1 MADAENAK
9 STEDD
14 GALLAVEAT
23 DPVVLQE
30 PDRLGETTD
39 GVEPDVPRPAPPL
52 ARQRSGL
59 LGFVVGGALLAGL
72 GFGVAKYAFPD
83 TGTADAIAALQA
95 KLDAD
100 AAEDAALKTELA
112 AVSARLAPDAKLGDR
127 ITMLE
132 GAISDVAKF
141 GERLTTLEDRLAA
154 IEAASADGT
163 GAPVAALAAM
173 ARQLKDLQAQI
184 EAQKTAGPAVAAD
197 IEAASAAAEG
207 RLVAAETAAE
217 TAAKQAAFSH
227 IRAAFESGAPL
238 GPALEGLK
246 AVGVQLPAALAAA
259 VGTVPSLISL
269 QEGFA
274 DPARA
279 ALDASIRADMGEDWA
294 SRLTSFLRTQSGAR
308 SLTPHDGTDPDAV
321 LSRAEAEL
329 RDGKIQ
335 AALTELQG
343 LPPAGRDA
351 MAPWIADATRRLD
364 TEQAISD
371 LSATLNGQ

>member
-39 GVEPDVPRPAPPL
+39 AVEPDVPRPAPPL

-83 TGTADAIAALQA
+83 TGTADAIAALQVE
-95 KLDAD
+95 LDAD
-100 AAEDAALKTELA
+100 GKEDAALKTELA
-112 AVSARLAPDAKLGDR
+112 AVSARPAPDAKLGDR
-127 ITMLE
+127 ITTLE

-173 ARQLKDLQAQI
+173 ARQLNDLQAQI
-184 EAQKTAGPAVAAD
+184 EAQKNAGPAVSAD
-197 IEAASAAAEG
+197 IEAASAAAED

-217 TAAKQAAFSH
+217 TAAKQAALSH

-246 AVGVQLPAALAAA
+246 AVGVELPATLAAA

-269 QEGFA
+269 QKGFA

-308 SLTPHDGTDPDAV
+308 SLTPRDGTDPDAV
-321 LSRAEAEL
+321 LSRAEAAL

-335 AALTELQG
+335 AALSELQG
-343 LPPAGRDA
+343 LPPAGADA

>member
-39 GVEPDVPRPAPPL
+39 AVLSSVPQPAPPL

-95 KLDAD
+95 ELDAD
-100 AAEDAALKTELA
+100 GAEDAALKTELA
-112 AVSARLAPDAKLGDR
+112 ALSARPAPDAKLGDR
-127 ITMLE
+127 ITTLE